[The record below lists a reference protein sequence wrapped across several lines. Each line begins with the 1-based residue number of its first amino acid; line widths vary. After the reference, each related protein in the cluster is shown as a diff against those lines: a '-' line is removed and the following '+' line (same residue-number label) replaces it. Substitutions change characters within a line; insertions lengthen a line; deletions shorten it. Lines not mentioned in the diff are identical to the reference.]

1 MKLPVF
7 LDMCRRVK
15 KSEFVL
21 LLVDVFNISMLRKRG
36 AVPREEEERRGFFLY
51 NCVEITTTARVGE
64 KVEKN
69 VLIKWF
75 S

>member
-36 AVPREEEERRGFFLY
+36 AVPREEEERRGFFF
-51 NCVEITTTARVGE
+51 C
-64 KVEKN
+64 
-69 VLIKWF
+69 LIELRSPPPLGSGKKSKKMF
-75 S
+75 